1 VENLGFGLRITAV
14 GMGLVFAL
22 LGLLWLV
29 LTLLARLDRPE
40 PPGAEAG
47 AGEPEPD
54 RVPVP
59 VPVTVSGLG
68 AEALDAGALAAVAI
82 AVATHVGARRW
93 QAAPEMRSSQP
104 GSRLHAS
111 RWVGTGR
118 SKQTREWTPRR

>member
-47 AGEPEPD
+47 AGEAD
-54 RVPVP
+54 PVP
-59 VPVTVSGLG
+59 VPVAVSGPG
-68 AEALDAGALAAVAI
+68 AEALDADALAAVAI
-82 AVATHVGARRW
+82 AVATHVGARRR

>member
-1 VENLGFGLRITAV
+1 VENLGFGLWITAV

-29 LTLLARLDRPE
+29 LTLLGRLDRPE
-40 PPGAEAG
+40 PGAAEPG
-47 AGEPEPD
+47 AGEPVPE
-54 RVPVP
+54 PVP
-59 VPVTVSGLG
+59 LAISGPG
-68 AEALDAGALAAVAI
+68 AAGLDADALAAVAI
-82 AVATHVGARRW
+82 AVATHVGARRR
-93 QAAPEMRSSQP
+93 QAAPEMRSSRP

>member
-29 LTLLARLDRPE
+29 LTLLGVLDRPE
-40 PPGAEAG
+40 PAVAASGTDEPA
-47 AGEPEPD
+47 PEP
-54 RVPVP
+54 VPLAI
-59 VPVTVSGLG
+59 SGPG
-68 AEALDAGALAAVAI
+68 AEALDADALAAVAI
-82 AVATHVGARRW
+82 AVATHVGARRR